1 MTEAKEIPDEDTQE
15 KTVRANHEGEV
26 KNLMDSYGKILDV
39 WKVHNDNY
47 FKRIQIFMGL
57 LQVGLFL
64 AAFKL
69 LFPLP
74 KSFTEALIPVFLGIM
89 GILSASMWIGLN
101 KKQNQ
106 YLEFCRRTL
115 RNLESRLGSLGVP
128 LEYFTSESL
137 IFGRHRECP
146 PTLYSA
152 ATETVEVGGDKRHLL
167 RFLWSEESYPESDEY
182 KGLHSITKVSG
193 GMVWYERRL
202 AQIARWVWVFVI
214 VSALFAAYIQPKS
227 ECDDM
232 RPDKVGM
239 EAQPNNS
246 MHTDRTSAPLRS
258 ADAGG

>member
-1 MTEAKEIPDEDTQE
+1 MTEAKEISEEATQE
-15 KTVRANHEGEV
+15 KTVRANHEDEV
-26 KNLMDSYGKILDV
+26 KNLMDSYGKTLDI

-47 FKRIQIFMGL
+47 FKRVQIFMGL

-64 AAFKL
+64 AALKL

-128 LEYFTSESL
+128 LEYFTGESL
-137 IFGRHRECP
+137 VFGRHRECP

-152 ATETVEVGGDKRHLL
+152 ATETVEAGGDKRHLL

-182 KGLHSITKVSG
+182 KGLHSIAKVGG
-193 GMVWYERRL
+193 GMVSYEKRL

-214 VSALFAAYIQPKS
+214 ALALIAGYIQPKS
-227 ECDDM
+227 ERDDV
-232 RPDKVGM
+232 RSDKVGM
-239 EAQPNNS
+239 EVQPNL
-246 MHTDRTSAPLRS
+246 ALS
-258 ADAGG
+258 ADS

>member
-1 MTEAKEIPDEDTQE
+1 MTEAKEISEEGTQE
-15 KTVRANHEGEV
+15 KTVHANHEDEV

-47 FKRIQIFMGL
+47 FKRVQIFMGL

-64 AAFKL
+64 ATLKL

-74 KSFTEALIPVFLGIM
+74 KSFTEALIPIFLGIM
-89 GILSASMWIGLN
+89 GLLSASMWIGLN
-101 KKQNQ
+101 KKQSQ

-128 LEYFTSESL
+128 LEYFTTESL
-137 IFGRHRECP
+137 VFGRHRECP

-167 RFLWSEESYPESDEY
+167 KFVWSEEPYPESDEY

-193 GMVWYERRL
+193 GMVSYEKRL
-202 AQIARWVWVFVI
+202 AQIARWVWGLVI
-214 VSALFAAYIQPKS
+214 ASALFAAYIQPKS
-227 ECDDM
+227 ECDDVSS
-232 RPDKVGM
+232 DKVGM
-239 EAQPNNS
+239 EAEPNTGI
-246 MHTDRTSAPLRS
+246 HADRISVPLGS
-258 ADAGG
+258 ADSGG